1 LLNTATTGLSHGRG
15 YNTVVQSGD
24 AKAVGRTLGL
34 VAAAVIGGL
43 TALGGAALAGKLGS
57 RTTYRPIVAS
67 PTQGSVPTSFA
78 GSKALSIHQI
88 YERWAPGVVQ
98 ITSTTVV
105 NVPQDP
111 IFGNPFAPQQQEEQS
126 LGSGFVIDKA
136 GHVVTN
142 YHVVEGA
149 KSVQVSFS
157 NGENVQARIIGTD
170 PSTDIAVL
178 QVRTHSRALTPLVW
192 GNSDNAQVGD
202 SVVAIGNP
210 FGYTRSVTAGI
221 VSALDRPLTAP
232 NNFQI
237 EHAIQTDA
245 ALNHGNSGG
254 PLLDARGEVIGV
266 NSQIST
272 GNTGQQGNLGI
283 GFAVPSN
290 TVRGVVAQIVQSGH
304 AEHAALNIKGQ
315 SITPSIA
322 LLNDLPARQGVLV
335 ANVARGSGAAEAGL
349 KGATSQHI
357 IDGVTWALGGDIIVS
372 ADGVPTPTV
381 NRLSDVIAQ
390 HKPGDTIKLVIYH
403 YHGDSK
409 KTIEVKLGRQGSSP

>member
-1 LLNTATTGLSHGRG
+1 MT
-15 YNTVVQSGD
+15 
-24 AKAVGRTLGL
+24 RTLSL
-34 VAAAVIGGL
+34 VAAAVIGGVA
-43 TALGGAALAGKLGS
+43 ALGGAALVGKLGS
-57 RTTYRPIVAS
+57 ETTYRPIVGSSS
-67 PTQGSVPTSFA
+67 PSAAPASFA

-98 ITSTTVV
+98 ITSTSVV
-105 NVPQDP
+105 NLPQDP
-111 IFGNPFAPQQQEEQS
+111 FFGNPFAPQQQEQQS
-126 LGSGFVIDKA
+126 LGSGFVIDKG

-149 KSVQVSFS
+149 KTVQVSFS
-157 NGENVQARIIGTD
+157 NGENVRARIVGTD

-178 QVRTHSRALTPLVW
+178 QVQTHSRALKPLVW

-283 GFAVPSN
+283 GFAIPSN
-290 TVRGVVAQIVQSGH
+290 TVRGVVTQIIQSGH
-304 AEHAALNIKGQ
+304 AEHAVLGITGQALTPNISQLFK
-315 SITPSIA
+315 
-322 LLNDLPARQGVLV
+322 LPVKSGVLV
-335 ANVARGSGAAEAGL
+335 AHVEAGSGAAKAGL
-349 KGATSQHI
+349 KGSTSEHMV
-357 IDGVTWALGGDIIVS
+357 DGVTWALGGDIVVQ
-372 ADGVPTPTV
+372 ADGVPTPSV
-381 NRLSDVIAQ
+381 NKLSDVLSQ
-390 HKPGDTIKLVIYH
+390 HKPGDTIKLVVYH
-403 YHGDSK
+403 HDGSK
-409 KTIEVKLGRQGSSP
+409 KTIEVKLGRQRSSP

>member
-1 LLNTATTGLSHGRG
+1 VLGP
-15 YNTVVQSGD
+15 
-24 AKAVGRTLGL
+24 TLGL

-111 IFGNPFAPQQQEEQS
+111 IFGNPFAPQQQEQQS

-142 YHVVEGA
+142 YHVVEGS
-149 KSVQVSFS
+149 KTVQVSFS
-157 NGENVQARIIGTD
+157 NGENVQARVIGTD

-192 GNSDNAQVGD
+192 GNSDNAEVGD

-290 TVRGVVAQIVQSGH
+290 TVRGVVAQIIQSGH
-304 AEHAALNIKGQ
+304 AEHAVLGIKGQ
-315 SITPSIA
+315 SITASIA
-322 LLNDLPARQGVLV
+322 LLGKLPTQHGVLV
-335 ANVARGSGAAEAGL
+335 ANVERGSGAAKAGL
-349 KGATSQHI
+349 KGATGRHI
-357 IDGVTWALGGDIIVS
+357 IDGVTWALGGDIVVN

-409 KTIEVKLGRQGSSP
+409 KTIEVTLGRQGSSP